1 MWRLL
6 SPLTPTVAREF
17 ALSAATRRSGR
28 CPWRSEGSILGV
40 PFNSLIESFAE
51 LVPVALE
58 GESHRSVPGAHG
70 VREIEHRR
78 DPAQIGRGREFRWA
92 SPRRHGSRRR
102 IPVDC
107 HGSADVA
114 ADNPSR
120 DEPPA
125 VSRAD
130 VEVHP
135 ATRTL
140 ELSCTAIEP
149 TTVPTPAEI

>member
-1 MWRLL
+1 MAPVVAVDANGREGARTIGGG
-6 SPLTPTVAREF
+6 SPLGPISLAV
-17 ALSAATRRSGR
+17 
-28 CPWRSEGSILGV
+28 EGSVLGV
-40 PFNSLIESFAE
+40 PFNSRIESFAE

-58 GESHRSVPGAHG
+58 GESHRSGPGAHG
-70 VREIEHRR
+70 VSEIEHRR
-78 DPAQIGRGREFRWA
+78 EPAQIGRGREFRWA
-92 SPRRHGSRRR
+92 SRRHGSRRP
-102 IPVDC
+102 IAVDC

-120 DEPPA
+120 DKSPA

-130 VEVHP
+130 VDVQP